1 MGAKRTI
8 PFLLLLAG
16 LSAVSGFL
24 MSNMSWIGRI
34 GINLIHK
41 EYKFLKVWWQGALAV
56 YVALLLLFV
65 VQYIIQTHTHFVV
78 GKLLHVLCFAA
89 AIGGLYF
96 TFSDFSNDITHRML
110 RDVFHVGA
118 YLFWVGWMLISVF
131 FLAIRRSIITNSDN
145 KEPAA

>member
-8 PFLLLLAG
+8 AFLLLLAG

-65 VQYIIQTHTHFVV
+65 VQYIIQTRTHFVV

>member
-8 PFLLLLAG
+8 PFLMLLAG

-41 EYKFLKVWWQGALAV
+41 EYKFLKVWWQGALVV
-56 YVALLLLFV
+56 YVALLVLFI
-65 VQYIIQTHTHFVV
+65 VQYIIQKRTHFVV

>member
-56 YVALLLLFV
+56 YVALLVLFV
-65 VQYIIQTHTHFVV
+65 VQYIIQKRTHFVV

-118 YLFWVGWMLISVF
+118 YLFWVGWMLISIF
-131 FLAIRRSIITNSDN
+131 FLAIRRAVITNSDSM
-145 KEPAA
+145 EPTA